1 MFFEILF
8 GNCQTGFLF
17 LYIFKLYMKDLVQ
30 YIKESLLLERIK
42 PLPNSVNGLIV
53 FDIDDTLLKVDT
65 DILKV
70 YKRVPGKPEQ
80 TLTTEEFAKDPDASD
95 LNKKNMFDFRDFQDP
110 IKVYQSII
118 SGTPL
123 IKNLRIMDDYIEAG
137 YDFCFLTA
145 RGCEDT
151 IKTALDE
158 FLRVRNRDNNTLRK
172 LGDTFKKT
180 LSHAINDMTKNYPGR
195 SDAEKKSNVLKYL
208 CKKYDRVVF
217 VDDDKKNVR
226 AARGLDI
233 KNLKVI
239 KAWED

>member
-1 MFFEILF
+1 
-8 GNCQTGFLF
+8 
-17 LYIFKLYMKDLVQ
+17 MKDLVQ

-80 TLTTEEFAKDPDASD
+80 TLTTEEFAKDPDAAD
-95 LNKKNMFDFRDFQDP
+95 LNKKNMFDFRDFQNP

-151 IKTALDE
+151 IKAALDE
-158 FLRVRNRDNNTLRK
+158 FLMVRNRQDNTLRK
-172 LGDTFKKT
+172 LGDAFKKA
-180 LSHAINDMTKNYPGR
+180 LSHAINDMSKKYPGR
-195 SDAEKKSNVLKYL
+195 NDAEKKANVLKEL

-226 AARGLDI
+226 AARGLEI

-239 KAWED
+239 KAWDD

>member
-1 MFFEILF
+1 
-8 GNCQTGFLF
+8 
-17 LYIFKLYMKDLVQ
+17 MKSLVQ
-30 YIKESLLLERIK
+30 YIIERIK
-42 PLPNSVNGLIV
+42 PLPNSVKGLIV

-65 DILKV
+65 DVLKI
-70 YKRVPGKPEQ
+70 YKNVPGKPEQ
-80 TLTTEEFAKDPDASD
+80 ALTTEEFAKDPDAAD
-95 LNKKNMFDFRDFQDP
+95 LNKKNMFDFRDFQNP

-145 RGCEDT
+145 RGCEET

-217 VDDDKKNVR
+217 VDDDTKNVNS
-226 AARGLDI
+226 AR
-233 KNLKVI
+233 NLRIPNLRVI
-239 KAWED
+239 KAWEN